1 MAQTKKIRL
10 NSEFGTTLKDIIDFT
25 DDVNQV
31 YATLVSNLLRKHHN
45 DFNLKKYLKKTKKM
59 TIEELNE
66 LKIVM
71 TEVNK
76 ETGMERQNVYIE
88 GSDLTRK
95 LANDWDLQ
103 EIIYF
108 VASFKNVI
116 DTLCNLN
123 GNKFCNE
130 DSYLQ
135 STNALKKFYEK
146 IKTLCLGFI
155 VIDVT
160 TQLVEQL

>member
-1 MAQTKKIRL
+1 MAQTKRICL

-25 DDVNQV
+25 DDVNEV

-66 LKIVM
+66 LKIEM

-76 ETGMERQNVYIE
+76 ETGMERKNVFIE

-95 LANDWDLQ
+95 LANDWNLQ

-116 DTLCNLN
+116 DTLCNL
-123 GNKFCNE
+123 E

-146 IKTLCLGFI
+146 IKTLCFGFI

-160 TQLVEQL
+160 TQLVKQL